1 MVDFISGL
9 IGNDYLATAVMSV
22 IPLIEL
28 KGGIVFARGT
38 GLDFFLSFALA
49 YLGSTLAFFLVFF
62 LLKPILNLLKRIKA
76 FKGFADSVEAYFKG
90 KAVDAVKKKQNE
102 TADETASAKTE
113 RRIKF
118 WAVFVFV
125 AIPLPMTGVWTGTA
139 ISVFLDMNFKDAL
152 IAVAGGNAVA
162 GLIISLLAQLC
173 LTIGNIRVL
182 DYVLYA
188 LFIIALVLLAVTIIK
203 IASSKK
209 RKKDAEDKK
218 E

>member
-9 IGNDYLATAVMSV
+9 IGNDYIATAVMSV

-38 GLDFFLSFALA
+38 GLDFFLAFALA

-90 KAVDAVKKKQNE
+90 KAVGAVKKKSE
-102 TADETASAKTE
+102 TTDETASEKTE

-118 WAVFVFV
+118 WSVFVFV

-139 ISVFLDMNFKDAL
+139 IAVFLDMDFKDAL
-152 IAVAGGNAVA
+152 LSVAGGNAVA
-162 GLIISLLAQLC
+162 GLIISLLSQLC
-173 LTIGNIRVL
+173 LTLGNIDVL

-188 LFIIALVLLAVTIIK
+188 LFVLAIVLLAVTIIK
-203 IASSKK
+203 IALSKK
-209 RKKDAEDKK
+209 RKRDSEDKK